1 MSHHHSHGHGH
12 GHHHH
17 PAPGDNGR
25 AFGLAIGLNTAFVAI
40 EFVYGF
46 IANSTA
52 LMDDEYKNN
61 AVIFPPAE
69 LMAKC
74 EYPRY
79 AGPEITQLLDE
90 SLTRLR
96 AD

>member
-25 AFGLAIGLNTAFVAI
+25 AFGIAIGLNTAFVAI
-40 EFVYGF
+40 EFIYGF

-52 LMDDEYKNN
+52 L
-61 AVIFPPAE
+61 
-69 LMAKC
+69 
-74 EYPRY
+74 
-79 AGPEITQLLDE
+79 
-90 SLTRLR
+90 
-96 AD
+96 